1 MKVCRE
7 CGTHEDVRRGLCRRC
22 RGKARGHELN
32 PEEEAHGHRPPK
44 QGDPE
49 PAHDQPWV
57 PRDGLTDR
65 VRRSPRQ

>member
-22 RGKARGHELN
+22 RARARSHE
-32 PEEEAHGHRPPK
+32 PSPAEQADAHPPA
-44 QGDPE
+44 QGDLE

-57 PRDGLTDR
+57 PRSAFADR

>member
-22 RGKARGHELN
+22 RAQSRQPNLA
-32 PEEEAHGHRPPK
+32 EEHGPPK
-44 QGDPE
+44 QGDVE

-57 PRDGLTDR
+57 PRNGLTDR

>member
-22 RGKARGHELN
+22 RARHREPN
-32 PEEEAHGHRPPK
+32 VAEESGPPK
-44 QGDPE
+44 RRDVE

-57 PRDGLTDR
+57 PRDGLADR